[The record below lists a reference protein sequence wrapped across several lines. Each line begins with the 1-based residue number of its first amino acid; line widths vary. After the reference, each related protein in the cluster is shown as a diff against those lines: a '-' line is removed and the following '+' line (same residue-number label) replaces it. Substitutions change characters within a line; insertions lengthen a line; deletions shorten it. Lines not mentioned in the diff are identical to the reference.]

1 MPKPIILFL
10 CTGNSARS
18 QMAEYLLRGATDA
31 FEVHSAG
38 TDPKGVNPLTVQ
50 VMSEL
55 GVDMSK
61 ARSKHLS
68 EFRDQP
74 VSVLIT
80 VCAEADKSCPAG
92 ALPQV
97 KHRLM
102 WKFDDPGAAQGT
114 EEEKLAVFRRI
125 REQIGQRIE
134 EWLRDA
140 RPNN

>member
-1 MPKPIILFL
+1 MQKTTVLFL

-18 QMAEYLLRGATDA
+18 QMAEHLLRGATDA

-55 GVDMSK
+55 GVDMSQ

-80 VCAEADKSCPAG
+80 VCAEADKSCPVG

-97 KHRLM
+97 KHRLA
-102 WKFDDPGAAQGT
+102 WKFDDPAEAKGT
-114 EEEKLAVFRRI
+114 QEEKLAVFRRI
-125 REQIGQRIE
+125 RDQIAERIT
-134 EWLRDA
+134 EWLKEA
-140 RPNN
+140 RAD